1 MDANAVRYDR
11 LNNPNPDLKWQSDR
25 QYNIGADI
33 SLLKNKLT
41 VTIDYFNK
49 RTTDLLF
56 PTVPVQPA
64 APGAPIKWVNI
75 PGNIDNQGVELSVF
89 ATVINQ
95 PDMSWDVAVN
105 ATFLKNEVSGLSAGI
120 ATGSLNGQGSTG
132 TRIQRITNGQPMNV
146 FFTRDFLGMDKATG
160 LAIYAE
166 EGNEL
171 FYLGSP
177 NPKTLLGLST
187 TFRYKKLSLNA
198 ALNGTFGHKI
208 YNETLNNVISV
219 GNMVGG
225 RNIGLDV
232 REDPVK
238 ESFGNRITS
247 SSRFLEKGNYMKMAN
262 ATLNYAFGDVAGI
275 FKGANVY
282 VTGQN
287 LFVITKYRGFDPE
300 VNTDK
305 KVNDVPSVGIEY
317 IPYPSARTITLGV
330 NFSL

>member
-1 MDANAVRYDR
+1 
-11 LNNPNPDLKWQSDR
+11 
-25 QYNIGADI
+25 
-33 SLLKNKLT
+33 
-41 VTIDYFNK
+41 
-49 RTTDLLF
+49 
-56 PTVPVQPA
+56 
-64 APGAPIKWVNI
+64 
-75 PGNIDNQGVELSVF
+75 
-89 ATVINQ
+89 
-95 PDMSWDVAVN
+95 
-105 ATFLKNEVSGLSAGI
+105 
-120 ATGSLNGQGSTG
+120 
-132 TRIQRITNGQPMNV
+132 MNV
-146 FFTRDFLGMDKATG
+146 FYTRDFLGMDKATG
-160 LAIYAE
+160 LAIYAA

-177 NPKTLLGLST
+177 NPKALLGMST

-232 REDPVK
+232 RENPVK

-247 SSRFLEKGNYMKMAN
+247 SSRFLEKGNYIKMSN

-287 LFVITKYRGFDPE
+287 LFVITKYSGFDPE